1 MPIATRY
8 LFIVSMDV
16 EPEKEALFNEVYDS
30 EHVPNLMKVPGVRA
44 VTRLRTEPARFML
57 GGQAKELTGEGAARY
72 VAVYEIDSPAVL
84 ESRAWAEASEEGR
97 WPTEVR
103 PYTRNRHHI
112 VRAVL

>member
-16 EPEKEALFNEVYDS
+16 DPEKEALFNEIYDT

-44 VTRLRTEPARFML
+44 VTRLRAEAARLVL
-57 GGQAKELTGEGAARY
+57 GGQAKALTGEDAPKY
-72 VAVYEIDSPAVL
+72 VAIYEIESPAVL
-84 ESRAWAEASEEGR
+84 ETPAWAEASEMGR
-97 WPTEVR
+97 WPSEVR